1 MFKLWV
7 VMLALAAIEVP
18 ILINR
23 QMWGELAAFLSLWLV
38 ATIYAS
44 LVAARTVIPSLVT
57 ILLRVLGV
65 T

>member
-1 MFKLWV
+1 
-7 VMLALAAIEVP
+7 MLALAAIEVP

-23 QMWGELAAFLSLWLV
+23 QMWGELAVFLSLWLV

>member
-1 MFKLWV
+1 
-7 VMLALAAIEVP
+7 MLALAAIEVP

>member
-1 MFKLWV
+1 VFKLWV

>member
-1 MFKLWV
+1 VFKLWV

-23 QMWGELAAFLSLWLV
+23 QMWGELAVFLSLWLV

>member
-23 QMWGELAAFLSLWLV
+23 QMWGELAVFLSLWLV